1 MNALTAVGTVGIV
14 GLPDRSAYAPLV
26 ATVASDDE
34 FTLVASAASVYDF
47 NDVFAVLIEV
57 LTNALIPESAASTY
71 DFNDVFAVE
80 IAASV
85 YDFNDVFAVE
95 IVASV
100 YDFNDVFAAAT
111 VDDTCADV

>member
-1 MNALTAVGTVGIV
+1 
-14 GLPDRSAYAPLV
+14 
-26 ATVASDDE
+26 
-34 FTLVASAASVYDF
+34 VYDF

-95 IVASV
+95 TVV
-100 YDFNDVFAAAT
+100 VTNVVFA
-111 VDDTCADV
+111 